1 MRTDNIF
8 DTLILIALP
17 ASGKS
22 EVRKFMRHGDEAA
35 CIEKYHLGKTLQ
47 LDDFPYV
54 HFMREVDDA
63 LESFGQERIF
73 YADNQSGFNEPRD
86 WGALLRLVSQDYDLM
101 TDNSVAMPIVTPK
114 FLFERMD
121 KARAAV
127 GAPEVFSQM
136 NPKTVNRLEDRLA
149 AEAKRLGDE
158 LLARRPT
165 SLDGHTVVIEFARGG
180 PQGASMPL
188 SAPHGYGYALQHLSP
203 AILSNA
209 AILYIWVSPEESRRK
224 NVARADPNDPGSIL
238 HHSCPESVMINDYGT
253 CDLEHL
259 LETSSVTGTVEIVS
273 EGQTFHIPAARF
285 DNRNDLTTFVR
296 DDDPWKQE
304 DMQALENGLAGGLRD
319 LWAKYCEK
327 A

>member
-1 MRTDNIF
+1 MRDPNVF

-63 LESFGQERIF
+63 LEGFGRTRIF
-73 YADNQSGFNEPRD
+73 YPNNQSGFNEPRD

-101 TDNSVAMPIVTPK
+101 TDSTVNMPEVTPK

-136 NPKTVNRLEDRLA
+136 DPGLVNQLDDRLA

-158 LLARRPT
+158 LLARRPAD
-165 SLDGHTVVIEFARGG
+165 LKGHTVVIEFARGG

-188 SAPHGYGYALQHLSP
+188 SEPHGYGYALQHLSP
-203 AILSNA
+203 AILNNA

-224 NVARADPNDPGSIL
+224 NIARADPNDPGSIL

-253 CDLEHL
+253 CDLGHL
-259 LETSSVTGTVEIVS
+259 LESSSVPGTVEIVS
-273 EGQTFHIPAARF
+273 EGQKFNIPAARF

-296 DDDPWKQE
+296 DDENWKEE
-304 DMQALENGLAGGLRD
+304 DMQALENGLAGSLKE
-319 LWAKYCEK
+319 LWAKYCE